1 MDALASV
8 LDVDESAPKV
18 CAKRFF
24 NSVAWPDVSV
34 PLDTCVSIRL
44 EIFDCSSSGEGGAD
58 EDAAVVEDAEALFDA
73 DSELSMESI
82 ALVSAV
88 WSVEETEPDETSDC
102 NCCNKAC
109 AGV

>member
-1 MDALASV
+1 MLED
-8 LDVDESAPKV
+8 DESAPNV

-24 NSVAWPDVSV
+24 NSVAWLDVSV
-34 PLDTCVSIRL
+34 PLDTWVSIRL
-44 EIFDCSSSGEGGAD
+44 EIFDCNSSGEGGAD
-58 EDAAVVEDAEALFDA
+58 EDAAVVEGAEVAVDDADE

-102 NCCNKAC
+102 NCCSRAC